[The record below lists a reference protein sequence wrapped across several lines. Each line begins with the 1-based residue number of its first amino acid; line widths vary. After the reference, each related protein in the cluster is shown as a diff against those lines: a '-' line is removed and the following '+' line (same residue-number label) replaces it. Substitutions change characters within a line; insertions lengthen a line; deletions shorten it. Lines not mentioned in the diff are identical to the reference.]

1 MSKIHNTRIVGKVLL
16 EFDHLESTNAYT
28 RSLLQK
34 RPIDEGTVVLA
45 RDQSKGRGQLGT
57 TWQSK
62 PGKNLT
68 LSIVLKPQSLAISD
82 QFRLNKIIA
91 LAVRE
96 TVLEYFP
103 EKVMI
108 KWPNDI
114 LIDDKKV
121 AGILIQNILKGSH
134 VNTVIA
140 GIGLNVNQLDF
151 GPSLP
156 TATSLA
162 QLLGREMNLPEVLQI
177 LLQKVDTYYRYLQL
191 NPTYTDDEY
200 HAHLYLRG
208 IKSSFDT
215 LEGSRF
221 HGTICAVDS
230 RGRLEVRVNDELK
243 YFTLK
248 EIKFA

>member
-16 EFDHLESTNAYT
+16 EFDHLESTNAYA
-28 RSLLQK
+28 RSLLQQ
-34 RPIDEGTVVLA
+34 RPVAEGTVIIA
-45 RDQSKGRGQLGT
+45 KDQSKGRGQLGT
-57 TWQSK
+57 TWQST

-68 LSIVLKPQSLAISD
+68 LSIVLKPQFLAISD
-82 QFRLNKIIA
+82 QFRLNKVIA

-96 TVLEYFP
+96 AILEYIP
-103 EKVMI
+103 EEVKI
-108 KWPNDI
+108 KWPNDLMI
-114 LIDDKKV
+114 NGKKV

-151 GPSLP
+151 GRLLP

-162 QLLGREMNLPEVLQI
+162 QLLGKEVNLDEVLQT
-177 LLQKVDTYYRYLQL
+177 LLEKVDTFYEFLQL
-191 NPTYTDDEY
+191 NPTYIDDEY
-200 HAHLYLRG
+200 HVHLYLRG
-208 IKSSFDT
+208 IKSLFDT
-215 LEGSRF
+215 QEGSRF

-230 RGRLEVRVNDELK
+230 RGRLEVRVEDELK